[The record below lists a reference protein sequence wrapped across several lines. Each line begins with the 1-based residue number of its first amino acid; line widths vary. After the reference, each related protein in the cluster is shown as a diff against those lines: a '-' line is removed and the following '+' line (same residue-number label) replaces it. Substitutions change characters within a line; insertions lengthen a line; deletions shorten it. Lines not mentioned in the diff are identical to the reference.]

1 MRRHGNLF
9 DRIVA
14 EDNLSLAFVRAR
26 RGKSWQGAVQRVERH
41 LEQNLGELRK
51 SLVQKT
57 FHTSAYRL
65 KVIHEPKTRTIY
77 RLPFYPD
84 RLNES
89 KFKNNSPRCL
99 TVQFMKDETQNV
111 IFTGSAVLINQLEKY
126 AKEIPFLASIRKIER
141 YYTLS

>member
-1 MRRHGNLF
+1 MTSGAPAKRF
-9 DRIVA
+9 SDFA
-14 EDNLSLAFVRAR
+14 EDDRPLA
-26 RGKSWQGAVQRVERH
+26 
-41 LEQNLGELRK
+41 GE
-51 SLVQKT
+51 
-57 FHTSAYRL
+57 
-65 KVIHEPKTRTIY
+65 KVKIDSILNQEILITGY
-77 RLPFYPD
+77 